1 MTDMD
6 FKEIKELDAK
16 NHMSMF
22 NRLNVC
28 FERGEKN
35 KLYDTSGKEYTDFMG
50 GIAVNC
56 LGYNNPKLVAAI
68 SEQASRLMHVSN
80 VFYNVPQVKL
90 CEKLLDGTIFTKM
103 MLCNSGA
110 EANEAAI
117 KLARKYFY
125 AKGENRPK
133 IITAFSSFHGRT
145 LATVT
150 ATGQEKYSKPFAPLP
165 DGFIH
170 VPYNDFEALKD
181 ALTDD
186 VGAIMLECIQGE
198 SGVCPATYD
207 YLVNAYALCKSKGV
221 LFIVDEV
228 QTGMG
233 RTGKLFCFEH
243 YGIQPDI
250 ITLAKGLG
258 GGFPIGACL
267 ARGEVAEAF
276 RPGDHGTTFGG
287 NPLACAAALVVVGEL
302 KDTDLLGR
310 VEFMGN
316 YLNAKL
322 SKLKK
327 HNFVKDV
334 RGMGLLQAV
343 VLSEKL
349 KAAEVVG
356 KMLSKG
362 FILNAAG
369 NNSLRFAP
377 PYTITEEEVDAMAET
392 LGDLFANTNI

>member
-1 MTDMD
+1 MD

-16 NHMSMF
+16 NHMNMF

-28 FERGEKN
+28 FERGDKN

-56 LGYNNPKLVAAI
+56 LGYNHPKLVAAI
-68 SEQASRLMHVSN
+68 REQCGKLMHISN
-80 VFYNVPQVKL
+80 IFYNVPQAEL

-117 KLARKYFY
+117 KLARKYFFN
-125 AKGENRPK
+125 KGENKTK
-133 IITAFSSFHGRT
+133 IICAVDSFHGRT

-165 DGFIH
+165 EGFVH
-170 VPYNDFEALKD
+170 VPYNDFDALKN

-186 VGAIMLECIQGE
+186 VGSVMLECIQGE

-207 YLVNAYALCKSKGV
+207 YLINAYALCKSKGA

-250 ITLAKGLG
+250 VTLAKGLG

-267 ARGEVAEAF
+267 ARGDAAEAF

-287 NPLACAAALVVVGEL
+287 NPLACAAACVVTDEL
-302 KDTDLLGR
+302 KNNGLLGR
-310 VEFMGN
+310 VELMGN

-327 HNFVKDV
+327 HNFVLDV

-343 VLSEKL
+343 VLSDKL

-356 KMLSKG
+356 KMLSRG
-362 FILNAAG
+362 FVLNAAG
-369 NNSLRFAP
+369 HNYLRFAP
-377 PYTITEEEVDAMAET
+377 PYTITEEEIDAMTGA
-392 LGDLFANTNI
+392 LADLFASTNI